1 MIKPWSG
8 IRILDI
14 SQGIAGPYCAQIMAS
29 QGAQVIKVEPTSGDW
44 GRFVGVTHGDHSG
57 LSLQYNQGKRGV
69 ALDAKHPEGRTLLR
83 DMIRSCQVVIQNFRP
98 GVAQRLGIDHD
109 TLCADQ
115 PDLVSVSISGYG
127 PDGPA
132 ADMPAT
138 DSVMQADSGL
148 MYMNRTP
155 DGTPRRVGMLM
166 VDAVTGMYAAQALSA
181 ALYQRLATGQGTHVE
196 LNLFE
201 ACLAFQGMNLIEHA
215 MAGPRPVGAV
225 SAPNGVFRTADGQ
238 LTIVTLNN
246 PQFEKLCRALDTT
259 AWLSDP
265 RFIDNPARM
274 RNREVLDGLLNQVL
288 QQAPTQVWVNR
299 LREHEVLHAILR
311 DYDDLMQ
318 HPQVA
323 HLDPFQTHTVAGLNS
338 VQMMSSPVAAF
349 RHELSTA
356 PVIGEHT
363 IEVLRDLDVDE
374 TRIQELIRSGVLT
387 QANEVGAQS

>member
-8 IRILDI
+8 IRVLDI

-29 QGAQVIKVEPTSGDW
+29 QGAEVIKVEPPSGDW

-69 ALDAKHPEGRTLLR
+69 ALDAKHPQGRALLR
-83 DMIRSCQVVIQNFRP
+83 EMIRSCQVVIQNFRP
-98 GVAQRLGIDHD
+98 GVAKRLGIDHEA
-109 TLCADQ
+109 LCAEQ

-181 ALYQRLATGQGTHVE
+181 ALYQRLATGQGIHVE

-225 SAPNGVFRTADGQ
+225 SSPNGVFRTADGQ
-238 LTIVTLNN
+238 MTIVTLNN
-246 PQFEKLCRALDTT
+246 AQFEKLCRALDTT
-259 AWLSDP
+259 SWLDDP
-265 RFIDNPARM
+265 RFVDNPARM
-274 RNREVLDGLLNQVL
+274 RHREVLDELLNQIL
-288 QQAPTQVWVNR
+288 QTASTQVWADR
-299 LREHEVLHAILR
+299 LREHEVLHSVLH
-311 DYDDLMQ
+311 DYDDLMR
-318 HPQVA
+318 HPQVE
-323 HLDPFQTHTVAGLNS
+323 HLDPFQTQTVTGLNPIR
-338 VQMMSSPVAAF
+338 VMSTPVAAF
-349 RHELSTA
+349 RHGLGVA

-363 IEVLRDLDVDE
+363 VAVLQNLGVDN
-374 TRIQELIRSGVLT
+374 TRIQELIQSGVLT
-387 QANEVGAQS
+387 QANQDGKQS